1 MQKEKKKKVG
11 AHCNKLAWFYVTNNK
26 DTILK

>member
-1 MQKEKKKKVG
+1 MQKEKKKKV
-11 AHCNKLAWFYVTNNK
+11 ASHCNKWAWLYVTNNK